1 MSVYFNSPPVL
12 ISGVFI
18 IDSAPTYEAY
28 KGGLTVSMMPYSL
41 LAVGEYQHTYSS
53 DLKSVFIFG
62 RLDGPLFTL
71 EFAEISGVEVGTADV
86 LITHE

>member
-1 MSVYFNSPPVL
+1 MSVYFNAPPVL
-12 ISGVFI
+12 ISGVFV
-18 IDSAPTYEAY
+18 IDSTPTYEAY

-41 LAVGEYQHTYSS
+41 LAVGEYQHTYAS

-71 EFAEISGVEVGTADV
+71 EFAEISGVEVGRANLLKV
-86 LITHE
+86 HQ

>member
-1 MSVYFNSPPVL
+1 
-12 ISGVFI
+12 
-18 IDSAPTYEAY
+18 
-28 KGGLTVSMMPYSL
+28 MMPYSL

-86 LITHE
+86 LKSHWLSQS